1 MIFSFWYGISL
12 LVLPASPTREMTL
25 LTDLHRMGQILLAIS
40 LPHITRRH
48 SFCSFLYKPTIY
60 IL

>member
-48 SFCSFLYKPTIY
+48 SFLFISV
-60 IL
+60 